1 MHGEIRFKFTEKEDY
16 KPWIYSPQIVIVL
29 FFEQLI
35 QNMSELTVS
44 FGLKVREQRK
54 LKKLS
59 QERLALLCNI
69 DRSYMGRIERGEVNI
84 TLEKIYEIA
93 QALEIDILDL
103 MPTISRHNKK

>member
-1 MHGEIRFKFTEKEDY
+1 MHGEIRFKFTIKEDY

-44 FGLKVREQRK
+44 FGLKIREQRK

-84 TLEKIYEIA
+84 TLEKLYELA
-93 QALEIDILDL
+93 KALDVLPKNL
-103 MPTISRHNKK
+103 LP

>member
-1 MHGEIRFKFTEKEDY
+1 M
-16 KPWIYSPQIVIVL
+16 YSPQLVIVL

-84 TLEKIYEIA
+84 TLEKIYELA
-93 QALEIDILDL
+93 TALDIPVTNLL
-103 MPTISRHNKK
+103 P

>member
-1 MHGEIRFKFTEKEDY
+1 M
-16 KPWIYSPQIVIVL
+16 IVL

>member
-1 MHGEIRFKFTEKEDY
+1 MLKEDY
-16 KPWIYSPQIVIVL
+16 SPWMYSPQIVIVL

-35 QNMSELTVS
+35 QNMSDLTVS

-54 LKKLS
+54 LKQLS

-84 TLEKIYEIA
+84 TLEKLYELA
-93 QALEIDILDL
+93 KVLETS
-103 MPTISRHNKK
+103 PKKLLP

>member
-1 MHGEIRFKFTEKEDY
+1 
-16 KPWIYSPQIVIVL
+16 
-29 FFEQLI
+29 
-35 QNMSELTVS
+35 MSEITVS

-59 QERLALLCNI
+59 QEKLALLCNI

-93 QALEIDILDL
+93 QALEIDILYI
-103 MPTISRHNKK
+103 MPTISIDKKNDKKYKS

>member
-59 QERLALLCNI
+59 QERLALLCKI

-84 TLEKIYEIA
+84 TLEKLYELA
-93 QALEIDILDL
+93 KALDVLPKNL
-103 MPTISRHNKK
+103 LP

>member
-1 MHGEIRFKFTEKEDY
+1 
-16 KPWIYSPQIVIVL
+16 
-29 FFEQLI
+29 
-35 QNMSELTVS
+35 MSEITVS

-59 QERLALLCNI
+59 QEKLALLCNI

-93 QALEIDILDL
+93 QALVIDILYI
-103 MPTISRHNKK
+103 MPTISIDKKNDKKYKS

>member
-1 MHGEIRFKFTEKEDY
+1 MHGEISFKFAIKEDY

-84 TLEKIYEIA
+84 TLEKLYELA
-93 QALEIDILDL
+93 KALDVLPKNL
-103 MPTISRHNKK
+103 LP